1 MIPIQTFVGATI
13 LILGRKLFWVFVGAV
28 GFVLGMDIASRFLQ
42 GRPDWLILII
52 ALGAGILGALLALFL
67 QRAAVLV
74 AGFFSGGH
82 IAETVLSL
90 FGWQLSLPAWVPFI
104 VGGIIGAVLLYSLFD
119 WALIF
124 LSSLS
129 GAGLIMQSFTLTPQ
143 TQALLFIVL
152 VVAGVF
158 IQAGLMKRDKG
169 LGRKK

>member
-1 MIPIQTFVGATI
+1 MIPLQTFVGAAL
-13 LILGRKLFWVFVGAV
+13 LILGRKLFWVFVGAI

-42 GRPDWLILII
+42 GRPDWLILIV
-52 ALGAGILGALLALFL
+52 AFGAGILGALLALFL

-82 IAETVLSL
+82 IAKTVLSL
-90 FGWQLSLPAWVPFI
+90 FGWQPSLPAWIPVI
-104 VGGIIGAVLLYSLFD
+104 IGGIIGAVLLYALFD

-129 GAGLIMQSFTLTPQ
+129 GAGLILQTFTVSQQ
-143 TQALLFIVL
+143 TQGLLFIVL
-152 VVAGVF
+152 VVSGVF

-169 LGRKK
+169 RKK

>member
-1 MIPIQTFVGATI
+1 MIPIQTFVGAAI
-13 LILGRKLFWVFVGAV
+13 LILGRKLFWVFVGAL

-42 GRPDWLILII
+42 GHPNWLILIV

-67 QRAAVLV
+67 QRVAILV

-82 IAETVLSL
+82 IARTVLSL
-90 FGWQLSLPAWVPFI
+90 LGWQLSVPAWVPFI
-104 VGGIIGAVLLYSLFD
+104 VGGILGAVLLYFLFD

-129 GAGLIMQSFTLTPQ
+129 GAGLIVQTFTLTPQ
-143 TQALLFIVL
+143 TQGLLFIVL

-158 IQAGLMKRDKG
+158 IQAGLMSREKG
-169 LGRKK
+169 GKK

>member
-1 MIPIQTFVGATI
+1 MIPLQTFVGAAL
-13 LILGRKLFWVFVGAV
+13 LILGRKLFWVFVGAI

-42 GRPDWLILII
+42 GRPDWLILIV

-82 IAETVLSL
+82 IAKTVLSL
-90 FGWQLSLPAWVPFI
+90 FGWQPSLPPWVPFI
-104 VGGIIGAVLLYSLFD
+104 IGGIIGAVLLYSLFD

-129 GAGLIMQSFTLTPQ
+129 GAGLIMETFTLTPQ
-143 TQALLFIVL
+143 VQAFLFIAL

-158 IQAGLMKRDKG
+158 IQASLMKQDKG
-169 LGRKK
+169 REK